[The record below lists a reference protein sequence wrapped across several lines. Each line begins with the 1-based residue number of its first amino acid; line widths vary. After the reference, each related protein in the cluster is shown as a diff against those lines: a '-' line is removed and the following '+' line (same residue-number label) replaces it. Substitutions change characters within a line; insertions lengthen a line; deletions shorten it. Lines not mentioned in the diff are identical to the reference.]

1 MANDRHDTIRPLPLL
16 RIEDVMHDV
25 FRGDLARN
33 LYSAAPT
40 TVQSD
45 GTGQAQPYATGGFVH
60 TPMPA
65 SISVRTEMLP
75 VPIEQQ
81 EEIVRAIQS
90 NIYRG
95 VYSTGPLAYRDSATQ
110 IRPQQQP
117 APEIRSIGKS
127 ERLIKLDDEQA

>member
-16 RIEDVMHDV
+16 RIEDIMRLAAGRDSRTPHTEVREASGG
-25 FRGDLARN
+25 RG
-33 LYSAAPT
+33 
-40 TVQSD
+40 
-45 GTGQAQPYATGGFVH
+45 GQGKSFATGGVVH
-60 TPMPA
+60 ETMPA

-95 VYSTGPLAYRDSATQ
+95 LYSTGPLAHRDSATQ
-110 IRPQQQP
+110 ILPPKQP